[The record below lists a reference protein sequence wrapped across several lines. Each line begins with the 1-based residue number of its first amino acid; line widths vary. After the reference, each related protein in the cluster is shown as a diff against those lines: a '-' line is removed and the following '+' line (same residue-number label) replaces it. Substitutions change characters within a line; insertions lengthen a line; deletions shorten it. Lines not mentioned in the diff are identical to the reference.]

1 MNPTLHLFR
10 HDVRRLRWW
19 LLAWAAFLI
28 GIHVC
33 SHVTAW
39 ERPGG
44 YRSWL
49 RDYVSSE
56 TLAFGSNLGFVGVLV
71 ALLFLPHG
79 ADGVRLFWRTRP
91 IAGRDVV
98 QAKFLFAGLFLIA
111 LPMLVE
117 TVFWLA
123 WRPWLEVVKLWPEML
138 LSRTVWAALLVL
150 VVALAGREGKRY
162 LFCGL
167 GLLLAFGGWL
177 QVGEQLAM
185 RTMAVAGEASW
196 PTMESPHLLGQVWE
210 FWTRRQ
216 QGRTVGMS
224 APIAAVPVYVLVVAG
239 WLVVACRYLWAG
251 WRATR
256 LALESAVLVA
266 VVIACARNEFGRD
279 ASPRER
285 VVVTY
290 YDGEITKALNAVQ
303 VRLKEAR
310 LVPDREV
317 LGRERRAD
325 DPPGT
330 KLGAVFTWE
339 TSGWPAG
346 IVSLTR
352 MSSVRSGA
360 RAESYGGSERHSW
373 LHSQELPY
381 LIEQKGEQLTASLPE
396 LAGYAVRSKR
406 VEANHWTELQAA
418 WVEEFNREPKAA
430 QASVE
435 LSALAPSVLAALP
448 VGQATKLRLDQ
459 GRIRLT
465 GGPAPRLSFEVPSIQ
480 MHTYLWDSRQAE
492 GVPNL
497 FLLRN
502 AKTKEAIIVGRLL
515 CGDGWGSVS
524 APGSLRRL
532 DMFRAEWQLTQVA
545 ERYGLPA
552 AWLADAEL
560 LCVRMRL
567 VGHVHRK
574 VELENFRLEPAA
586 ER

>member
-1 MNPTLHLFR
+1 MSTTLHLFR

-19 LLAWAAFLI
+19 LLAWAVFLI
-28 GIHVC
+28 GTHWRW
-33 SHVTAW
+33 HVTGW
-39 ERPGG
+39 DSSGG
-44 YRSWL
+44 YSHWL

-56 TLAFGSNLGFVGVLV
+56 TLAFWSNLGFVGVLV

-91 IAGRDVV
+91 IAGRNVV

-123 WRPWLEVVKLWPEML
+123 WRPLQHVVKLWPEIL
-138 LSRTVWAALLVL
+138 LSRTAWAALLVL
-150 VVALAGREGKRY
+150 VVGLAGREGKRY

-177 QVGEQLAM
+177 QVGEQLQM
-185 RTMAVAGEASW
+185 RVMAAAGEEPW

-210 FWTRRQ
+210 FWTRNQ
-216 QGRTVGMS
+216 PGKTVTQS
-224 APIAAVPVYVLVVAG
+224 ADVAVVLVYVLAVAG
-239 WLVVACRYLWAG
+239 WLVVACRYLFAG

-256 LALESAVLVA
+256 LALETAALVA
-266 VVIACARNEFGRD
+266 VVIACAWNEFGRE
-279 ASPRER
+279 AWPRER
-285 VVVTY
+285 AVVTH
-290 YDGEITKALNAVQ
+290 YDVGITKALDTVP

-310 LVPDREV
+310 LVSQREF
-317 LGRERRAD
+317 LGREPRVD

-330 KLGAVFTWE
+330 KRGAVFTWE
-339 TSGWPAG
+339 TSGWPSG
-346 IVSLTR
+346 IVVLTR
-352 MSSVRSGA
+352 MSSIRSGI
-360 RAESYGGSERHSW
+360 RLESYGGYDSHRSLDAREMPYFVE
-373 LHSQELPY
+373 QEG
-381 LIEQKGEQLTASLPE
+381 QQLAAALPE
-396 LAGYAVRSKR
+396 LSGYAVRRKR
-406 VEANHWTELQAA
+406 VAAYHWAELQAA
-418 WVEEFNREPKAA
+418 WRDEFSREPKAA

-435 LSALAPSVLAALP
+435 LAALAPSVLATLP
-448 VGQATKLRLDQ
+448 MGQAAKRTLDQ
-459 GRIRLT
+459 AHIRLT
-465 GGPAPRLSFEVPSIQ
+465 GGREPRLSFELPSIQ
-480 MHTYLWDSRQAE
+480 THTYLWDPRQAA

-502 AKTKEAIIVGRLL
+502 AKTKEAIVVGRFL

-560 LCVRMRL
+560 FCVRMQL

-574 VELENFRLEPAA
+574 VELENFQLLPA